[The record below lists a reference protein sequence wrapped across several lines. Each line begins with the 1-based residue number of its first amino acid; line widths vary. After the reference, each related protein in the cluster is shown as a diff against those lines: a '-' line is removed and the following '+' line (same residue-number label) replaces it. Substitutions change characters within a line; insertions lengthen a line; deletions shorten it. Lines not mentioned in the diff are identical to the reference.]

1 MTASS
6 SERKVRPVTAENI
19 KYIKKNPLV
28 VYPFE
33 TKLKIKRVD
42 DNPKVLE
49 KVIARKSKS
58 HQKKELYEFINR
70 LIERRGNR

>member
-1 MTASS
+1 M
-6 SERKVRPVTAENI
+6 TAENI
-19 KYIKKNPLV
+19 KYLKKNPLV

-58 HQKKELYEFINR
+58 HQKKELY
-70 LIERRGNR
+70 